1 MNKKKQRLKSNTNLN
16 KSIPKNN
23 QRDQNTKRQHISR
36 KENTSTIDITNYAK
50 ISNEIIDIDDSP
62 DVATWNREV
71 TRNKYYI
78 PKDKI
83 IPEIPPTTTIGLNQE
98 NNNGKNHQ
106 VDPANQKDVDK
117 IYDSGGKLTDQGDL
131 FNNKRKFIKS
141 KKVDNTRSYS

>member
-1 MNKKKQRLKSNTNLN
+1 MNKKKQRLKNNTNLN

-50 ISNEIIDIDDSP
+50 TSNEIIDIDDSP

-71 TRNKYYI
+71 TRNKYHI
-78 PKDKI
+78 TKDKI

-117 IYDSGGKLTDQGDL
+117 IYSSGGKLTDQGDL
-131 FNNKRKFIKS
+131 FNNKKKFIKS

>member
-1 MNKKKQRLKSNTNLN
+1 MNKKKQQLKSNTNLN

-23 QRDQNTKRQHISR
+23 QRDQNTKRQQPISR
-36 KENTSTIDITNYAK
+36 KDNTSTIDITNYAK
-50 ISNEIIDIDDSP
+50 TSNEIIDIDDSP

-71 TRNKYYI
+71 TRNKYHI
-78 PKDKI
+78 PKDK
-83 IPEIPPTTTIGLNQE
+83 IPEIPPTTSIGLNQE

-106 VDPANQKDVDK
+106 VDPANQKDVNK
-117 IYDSGGKLTDQGDL
+117 IYDSRGKLTDHDDL

>member
-1 MNKKKQRLKSNTNLN
+1 MNKKKQQLKSNPKLN
-16 KSIPKNN
+16 KSIPKKS

-36 KENTSTIDITNYAK
+36 KDNTSTIDITNYAK
-50 ISNEIIDIDDSP
+50 TSNEIIDIDDSP

-71 TRNKYYI
+71 TRNKYHI